1 MKSATIQPEQTDE
14 TDISHPQPFVSYI
27 RDEKQVPHGV
37 LLAERYGDHVVVGFA
52 LCSPR
57 DKFDKK
63 RGKQIAKGRAI
74 AYFNSTRVILSSPN
88 HGNSAIMLYT
98 EKSKHPIR
106 CTIGERSVRIPI
118 DIQKAFNRFMQN
130 CKKYYQNC
138 TFPAWTELV

>member
-74 AYFNSTRVILSSPN
+74 AYFNSTMVILCAS
-88 HGNSAIMLYT
+88 
-98 EKSKHPIR
+98 KSNKPVKILHTTNPH
-106 CTIGERSVRIPI
+106 TSLKLNERAVKIPS